1 MNKIVNSI
9 LKFFIL
15 IFLISDFNNLKFLD
29 LDNSK
34 IFFLLP
40 VKKLSM
46 QITFCLCSINIL
58 HKFEPINPAPPDNL
72 VIFFIIKI
80 HSKNLGC
87 QYFLRKFIINLM
99 LNKINEIKNIL
110 IN

>member
-9 LKFFIL
+9 FNFYL

-58 HKFEPINPAPPDNL
+58 HKFEPINPAHYNP
-72 VIFFIIKI
+72 VIFFIKI

-87 QYFLRKFIINLM
+87 QYF
-99 LNKINEIKNIL
+99 
-110 IN
+110 